1 MAETDPHTPTDSLV
15 HQPPMLTLRTD
26 GPDQTRALAAVMAP
40 LLAPGDLLVLTGDL
54 GAGKTCFTQGLGR
67 GLDIDDRITSPTF
80 TLAARYHGRLT
91 LHHLDVYRLD
101 SVAETMDLD
110 LPDLLESGVT
120 VIEWG
125 DQILSVL
132 PDQYLLVALRF
143 PQPAAGLD
151 TAGFD
156 TGGFDSAG
164 FEETGRIIE
173 LIGHGRRWREL
184 WPALTDAIQGW
195 AR

>member
-1 MAETDPHTPTDSLV
+1 
-15 HQPPMLTLRTD
+15 MLMLRTD
-26 GPDQTRALAAVMAP
+26 GPDQTRALAAVVAP
-40 LLAPGDLLVLTGDL
+40 LLAVGDLLVLTGDL

-101 SVAETMDLD
+101 SLGETMDLD

-143 PQPAAGLD
+143 PQPGSGSDPAGLD
-151 TAGFD
+151 PAGLD
-156 TGGFDSAG
+156 PASY
-164 FEETGRIIE
+164 EETGRIIE
-173 LIGHGRRWREL
+173 LIGHGGRWRGR
-184 WPALTDAIQGW
+184 WPALTEAVQGW